1 MKVATIHNEV
11 WGMDMP
17 LIASFPDHLT
27 DKEILSQCK
36 DFVIKI
42 GSGHKWDKMTVDIE
56 DK

>member
-42 GSGHKWDKMTVDIE
+42 GSGHKCDKMTVDIE

>member
-17 LIASFPDHLT
+17 LIASFPDHFS
-27 DKEILSQCK
+27 DEKILSECK
-36 DFVIKI
+36 DFVFKV
-42 GSGHKWDKMTVDIE
+42 GSGNKWDKMTVDIE